1 MSNQNNEVVSLAALW
16 ITLIA
21 SIAFLIQQLAGAGL
35 I

>member
-1 MSNQNNEVVSLAALW
+1 MTNQTNEFVSLAALW

-21 SIAFLIQQLAGAGL
+21 SIAFLIQQLAGVGV

>member
-1 MSNQNNEVVSLAALW
+1 MNNQTNEAISLAALW

-21 SIAFLIQQLAGAGL
+21 SIAFLVQQLAGAGL